1 MDTQPRAVAV
11 QVAYSLQVGYAFAM
25 GSVLAALALLGV
37 LLGSA
42 FVGTCMV
49 LCAREHWSGMS
60 SRVRRFVRP
69 QRDDVLK

>member
-1 MDTQPRAVAV
+1 
-11 QVAYSLQVGYAFAM
+11 M

-49 LCAREHWSGMS
+49 LCAHEHWSGMS